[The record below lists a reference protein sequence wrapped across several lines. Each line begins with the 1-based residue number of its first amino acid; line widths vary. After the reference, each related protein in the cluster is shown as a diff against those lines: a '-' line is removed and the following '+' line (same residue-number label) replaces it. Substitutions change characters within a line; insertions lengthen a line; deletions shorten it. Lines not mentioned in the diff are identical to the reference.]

1 MSGSFKTK
9 PLAIPTG
16 VYYGGEGNNFY
27 RNGRGCGTEFYN
39 TWKDRKMEFPKSAYE
54 VRIIITRDD
63 AKKLLECYD
72 YRDLLASQKAAVI
85 KDTRAAYDVTIY
97 LDSSKQQETF
107 NVPKQVLVNSITA
120 KEVALDLEI
129 RNLCGSTSVDEL
141 DIHR

>member
-1 MSGSFKTK
+1 
-9 PLAIPTG
+9 
-16 VYYGGEGNNFY
+16 
-27 RNGRGCGTEFYN
+27 
-39 TWKDRKMEFPKSAYE
+39 MEFPKSAYE